1 MPPLHGSRRRGGTAP
16 GPCDAFNQL
25 PEKILLATF
34 AYWTGGA
41 AVLIVGAW
49 MVCPSG
55 ECAMNA
61 LDRAGLE
68 FAHGLRTPMLDAAM
82 HAITWGGSLWLLL
95 PLTTL
100 VLVGLTA
107 RGTPRPGVFLVVSLL
122 GASVLSHLVKL
133 FLARPRPALFP
144 PDFPLPLD
152 WSYPSAHT
160 MQAFALAV
168 AWLLL
173 SRSRHP
179 LRVTMLLIG
188 ASLVGFSRVYLQ
200 VHYPSDV
207 IAGMLAA
214 GLWVAGLHHG
224 MFRRQARTH
233 GTLGKA

>member
-1 MPPLHGSRRRGGTAP
+1 
-16 GPCDAFNQL
+16 
-25 PEKILLATF
+25 LLATL
-34 AYWTGGA
+34 AYWAGAA
-41 AVLIVGAW
+41 AVLIIGAW
-49 MVCPSG
+49 MVCPFG

-68 FAHGLRTPMLDAAM
+68 FAHGLRSPALDAAM

-95 PLTTL
+95 PLTAL
-100 VLVGLTA
+100 ALFGLTA
-107 RGTPRPGVFLVVSLL
+107 RGTPRPGVFLAVSLL
-122 GASVLSHLVKL
+122 GASAVSHLAKL
-133 FLARPRPALFP
+133 ALARPRPALFP

-160 MQAFALAV
+160 MQAFALAA

-179 LRVTMLLIG
+179 ALVAMLLIG
-188 ASLVGFSRVYLQ
+188 ALLVGFSRIYLQ

-224 MFRRQARTH
+224 MFRHPACPSTPIEPAARHET
-233 GTLGKA
+233 

>member
-1 MPPLHGSRRRGGTAP
+1 
-16 GPCDAFNQL
+16 L
-25 PEKILLATF
+25 PEKSLLATL
-34 AYWTGGA
+34 AYWTSAA

-49 MVCPSG
+49 MVCPFG

-68 FAHGLRTPMLDAAM
+68 FAHDLRTPMLDAAM

-95 PLTTL
+95 PLTAL
-100 VLVGLTA
+100 ALVGLAA

-122 GASVLSHLVKL
+122 GASAVSHLAKL
-133 FLARPRPALFP
+133 ALARPRPALFP

-152 WSYPSAHT
+152 SSYPSAHT
-160 MQAFALAV
+160 MQAFAV
-168 AWLLL
+168 AAAMLLL

-179 LRVTMLLIG
+179 VLVATLLIG
-188 ASLVGFSRVYLQ
+188 ALLVGFSRIYLQ

-207 IAGMLAA
+207 IAGLLAA

-224 MFRRQARTH
+224 MFRRQARPHERIEPPARHET
-233 GTLGKA
+233 